1 MIRTNCSRSYIRL
14 SFHLMDSK
22 DGTLTYL
29 HRLLIVKL
37 QESLAALIVA
47 TIKLLLTSN
56 KIISR

>member
-1 MIRTNCSRSYIRL
+1 M
-14 SFHLMDSK
+14 MDSK